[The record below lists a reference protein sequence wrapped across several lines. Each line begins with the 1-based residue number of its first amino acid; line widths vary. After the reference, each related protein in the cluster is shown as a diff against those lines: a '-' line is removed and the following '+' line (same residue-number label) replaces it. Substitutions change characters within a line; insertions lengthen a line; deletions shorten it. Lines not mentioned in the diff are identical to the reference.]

1 MDNDL
6 SNILNEQEHKEVPV
20 MTEEDLKFLKDVEW
34 QGVEIDDEQWLDINA
49 PYFRPDYTLSFNDTP
64 FAPLGGI
71 HALTGQ
77 PGHGKTATFSM
88 FIAALL
94 GGQYGDL
101 KCEISNPKVL
111 YVDTEMEKCNTILVA
126 KRICE
131 MVGKTADELKEHLRV
146 LRLRDELKA
155 DNRWRKILK
164 AIWYVR
170 PNVVFIDGIIDITQD
185 FNDNKECQDL
195 IYQIMD
201 TATQYNISLW
211 CLLHQN
217 PGSTKMVGHAGSFL
231 ERKATDVFMTKKD
244 KESGTP
250 EFEITQ
256 IKARGRDVDNIPF
269 TIEDDEHHYG
279 IPRITGS
286 STGATGGKIS
296 VVTIE
301 EVKDWMI
308 QMKDLLTW
316 PAKSADIKAKF
327 KELGMLTDKAAND
340 AYTKATNIRYIVKEE
355 KEEYLAAGLTYPRM
369 KYYMDSLLDDEGE
382 IL

>member
-6 SNILNEQEHKEVPV
+6 SKNNPLAEPEHTEVPV
-20 MTEEDLKFLKDVEW
+20 MTDEDLKFLKDVEW

-49 PYFRPDYTLSFNDTP
+49 PYFRPDYTLSYNGTP

-94 GGQYGDL
+94 GGQYGEL

-164 AIWYVR
+164 AIWCVR

-244 KESGTP
+244 KDGSAAS
-250 EFEITQ
+250 FEISQ
-256 IKARGRDVDNIPF
+256 IKARGRDVETIPF

-279 IPRITGS
+279 IPRIGQKS
-286 STGATGGKIS
+286 SSSDEPAAS
-296 VVTIE
+296 VSIE
-301 EVKDWMI
+301 EVENYMRDIADKI
-308 QMKDLLTW
+308 TW
-316 PAKSADIKAKF
+316 PATNAQIEDALNVTCLLTNHGTRYEVIQKARNRNWLRLDH
-327 KELGMLTDKAAND
+327 KEGNLGFW
-340 AYTKATNIRYIVKEE
+340 NIDV
-355 KEEYLAAGLTYPRM
+355 PPF
-369 KYYMDSLLDDEGE
+369 
-382 IL
+382 

>member
-1 MDNDL
+1 MDNE
-6 SNILNEQEHKEVPV
+6 NKTYNNPIAEQEHKVVPE
-20 MTEEDLKFLKDVEW
+20 MTDEDRKFLEEVKW
-34 QGVEIDDEQWLDINA
+34 QEVEIDDDQWLDISA
-49 PYFRPDYTLSFNDTP
+49 PYFRPDYTISYKGTP

-88 FIAALL
+88 FIATLI
-94 GGQYGDL
+94 GGSYDDL

-131 MVGKTADELKEHLRV
+131 MVGKTTDEIKEHLRV

-155 DNRWRKILK
+155 ENRWRKILK
-164 AIWYVR
+164 AIWIIR

-185 FNDNKECQDL
+185 FNDNKECQEL

-217 PGSTKMVGHAGSFL
+217 PGSMKMVGHAGSFL

-250 EFEITQ
+250 LFEISQ

-279 IPRITGS
+279 IPRIRQKDGS
-286 STGATGGKIS
+286 ET
-296 VVTIE
+296 VMVTIE
-301 EVKDWMI
+301 EVAECMSQIADKV
-308 QMKDLLTW
+308 QW
-316 PAKSADIKAKF
+316 PATNDQIEDALNVTCMMSNHGKRFEVIKKAKNRNWLRLEY
-327 KELGMLTDKAAND
+327 KEGKLSYWRL
-340 AYTKATNIRYIVKEE
+340 E
-355 KEEYLAAGLTYPRM
+355 
-369 KYYMDSLLDDEGE
+369 LDPF
-382 IL
+382 

>member
-1 MDNDL
+1 MDNEEAKYT
-6 SNILNEQEHKEVPV
+6 NPIAEQEHKIVPE
-20 MTEEDLKFLKDVEW
+20 MTQEDLDFLKDVEW
-34 QGVEIDDEQWLDINA
+34 QGVEINDDQWLDINA
-49 PYFRPDYTLSFNDTP
+49 PYFRPDYTLSYKGIA

-88 FIAALL
+88 FIATLL
-94 GGQYGDL
+94 GGEYGEL
-101 KCEISNPKVL
+101 KCEISNPSVL

-131 MVGKTADELKEHLRV
+131 MVGKSAEELKEHLRV

-155 DNRWRKILK
+155 ENRWRKILK
-164 AIWYVR
+164 AIWCVR
-170 PNVVFIDGIIDITQD
+170 PKAVFIDGIIDITQD
-185 FNDNKECQDL
+185 FNDNKECQEL

-250 EFEITQ
+250 SFQISQ
-256 IKARGRDVDNIPF
+256 IKARGRDVSDIFF

-279 IPRITGS
+279 IPRITNLDKLTENDNTKETQREPTPEDVEDAVSVIGTKTLSYFALREAIKEAKGIGS
-286 STGATGGKIS
+286 TKA
-296 VVTIE
+296 
-301 EVKDWMI
+301 
-308 QMKDLLTW
+308 KDLIMRACNLGYLTVANNKYTAN
-316 PAKSADIKAKF
+316 PTDRFYSAD
-327 KELGMLTDKAAND
+327 ND
-340 AYTKATNIRYIVKEE
+340 
-355 KEEYLAAGLTYPRM
+355 LPF
-369 KYYMDSLLDDEGE
+369 
-382 IL
+382 